1 MLIENNQ
8 KIFEKPDTG
17 QFAGTIIDIVD
28 LGKVRTKF
36 GEKVKVRIVWVLD
49 KNDSEGQ
56 PYRVMRQ
63 LTASVH
69 EKSQLTEVVKGITGQ
84 APVAPF
90 DPDTLIGRSNMLW
103 ITKEKDATSGKD
115 FANVKAILP
124 LPAGMAAPPIPQGF
138 VRSKDRPVTVYAQ
151 SGAPAVA
158 AGAANTTAS
167 APTAQPTVQGTAPA
181 NPGTSPAPAQVQ
193 APEPAAPAQAPVATA
208 AKADAAF

>member
-1 MLIENNQ
+1 MLIENNT

-17 QFAGTIIDIVD
+17 QFAGTIIDVVD
-28 LGKVRTKF
+28 LGKIKTNF
-36 GEKVKVRIVWVLD
+36 GEKVKIRIVWALD

-103 ITKEKDATSGKD
+103 IAKEKDAATGKD

-124 LPAGMAAPPIPQGF
+124 LPAGMAAPPVPQGF
-138 VRSKDRPVTVYAQ
+138 VRYKDRPATTYAQ

-181 NPGTSPAPAQVQ
+181 NPGTSPTGAQAP
-193 APEPAAPAQAPVATA
+193 APEPASTA
-208 AKADAAF
+208 KIDAAF